1 MSTLYAN
8 PNTPGVKITEA
19 SLLPPSIVQVSSAI
33 PVFLGYT
40 AQGTLFEPLRITSFK
55 EFTDHFGGPMAHTF
69 TLSAAFQV
77 TLPSPST
84 LDYFFYECIN
94 LYFANGGGA
103 CYILPIG
110 HHGNAMSVTDFFGT
124 TADPTIVFGAIEK
137 LDEPTIIA
145 FPEAVA
151 LSLTDYGTVVQRA
164 LNLCNEMKDRFVLID
179 TPKDAV
185 LTGTT
190 NNLSDYRNVL
200 TGNLSYGAAYY
211 PHLEVNQRYSIDEVN
226 SKLGATDS
234 LALLKSNGSEDY
246 LKALNALV
254 PYLKMTL
261 PPSAL
266 MAGVYAKTDRE
277 RGVWKAPANIALQG
291 VVKPMVA
298 ISDNTQD
305 ALNVDATTGKSIN
318 AIRSFAGQGTLVWGA
333 RTLAGN
339 SNEWRYI
346 PVRRLFIT
354 VEESVK
360 KAIAQFVF
368 ENNDAK
374 TWVKVSSMVNS
385 YLNGI
390 WKEGALLGA
399 KAEDA
404 YFVNVGLGT
413 TMTAQDVLEGKMIVR
428 IGLSAVRPAEFIV
441 LEFSHFINQ

>member
-40 AQGTLFEPLRITSFK
+40 HQGTLFEPLRITSFK
-55 EFTDHFGGPMAHTF
+55 EFTDHFGGPKEHTF
-69 TLSAAFQV
+69 TLDASFQV
-77 TLPSPST
+77 TLPSPTT
-84 LDYFFYECIN
+84 LDYFFYECIQ
-94 LYFANGGGA
+94 LYFTNGGGA

-110 HHGNAMSVTDFFGT
+110 LHGNGITFNANHLEDCLAV
-124 TADPTIVFGAIEK
+124 IEK

-151 LSLTDYGTVVQRA
+151 FDQASYGTFVQSA
-164 LNLCNEMKDRFVLID
+164 LDLCQEMKDRFVLID
-179 TPKDAV
+179 TPKGTT
-185 LTGTT
+185 LTGAT
-190 NNLSDYRNVL
+190 NDLSSYRGIL
-200 TGNLSYGAAYY
+200 SGNLSYGAAYY
-211 PHLEVNQRYSIDEVN
+211 PHLEVNLRYSVN
-226 SKLGATDS
+226 ELDTKLDGTS
-234 LALLKSNGSEDY
+234 LHDLKANGSQDY
-246 LKALNALV
+246 LRALNALT

-266 MAGVYAKTDRE
+266 IAGVYAKTDRE
-277 RGVWKAPANIALQG
+277 KGVWKAPANVALQG
-291 VVKPMVA
+291 VVKPLVA
-298 ISDNTQD
+298 ISDSTQE
-305 ALNVDATTGKSIN
+305 ALNVDAGTGKSIN
-318 AIRSFAGQGTLVWGA
+318 AIRSFAGQGTLIWGA

-339 SNEWRYI
+339 SNEWRYV

-374 TWVKVSSMVNS
+374 TWVKVSSMINS
-385 YLNGI
+385 YLNGM
-390 WKEGALLGA
+390 WKDGALLGA

-413 TMTAQDVLEGKMIVR
+413 TMTTQDVLEGKMIVR
-428 IGLSAVRPAEFIV
+428 IGLAAVRPAEFIV

>member
-33 PVFLGYT
+33 PVFVGYT
-40 AQGTLFEPLRITSFK
+40 HQGTLFEPLRITSLK
-55 EFTDHFGGPMAHTF
+55 EFTDHFGGPKEHTF
-69 TLSAAFQV
+69 TLDASFQV
-77 TLPSPST
+77 TLPLSAT
-84 LDYFFYECIN
+84 LDYFFYECIQ

-110 HHGNAMSVTDFFGT
+110 LQGNGITFAASDL
-124 TADPTIVFGAIEK
+124 ADCFEVIEK

-151 LSLTDYGTVVQRA
+151 FDRTNYGTFVQSA
-164 LNLCNEMKDRFVLID
+164 LDLCQEMKDRFVLID
-179 TPKDAV
+179 TPKNMV
-185 LTGTT
+185 LTGAT
-190 NNLSDYRNVL
+190 NDLSTYRGIL

-211 PHLEVNQRYSIDEVN
+211 PHLEVNLRYSVDEAN
-226 SKLGATDS
+226 TKLDGTS
-234 LALLKSNGSEDY
+234 LHDLKTNGSQDY
-246 LKALNALV
+246 LRALNALT

-266 MAGVYAKTDRE
+266 IAGVYAKTDRE
-277 RGVWKAPANIALQG
+277 KGVWKAPANVALQG
-291 VVKPMVA
+291 VVKPLVA
-298 ISDNTQD
+298 ISDSTQE
-305 ALNVDATTGKSIN
+305 ALNVDAATGKSIN
-318 AIRSFAGQGTLVWGA
+318 AIRSFAGQGTLIWGA

-339 SNEWRYI
+339 SNEWRYV

-374 TWVKVSSMVNS
+374 TWVKVSSMINS
-385 YLNGI
+385 YLNGM
-390 WKEGALLGA
+390 WKDGALLGA

-413 TMTAQDVLEGKMIVR
+413 TMTTQDVLEGKMIVR
-428 IGLSAVRPAEFIV
+428 IGLAAVRPAEFIV

>member
-40 AQGTLFEPLRITSFK
+40 KQGTLFEPLRITSFK

-103 CYILPIG
+103 CYILPVG
-110 HHGNAMSVTDFFGT
+110 HYSDAISATSF
-124 TADPTIVFGAIEK
+124 VFDAIEK
-137 LDEPTIIA
+137 LDEPTIIS

-151 LSLTDYGTVVQRA
+151 LPMTDYGVIVQNA

-179 TPKDAV
+179 TPKNTV
-185 LTGTT
+185 LTGAS
-190 NNLSDYRNVL
+190 NDLSGYRNVL

-226 SKLGATDS
+226 SKLGTDS
-234 LALLKSNGSEDY
+234 LASLKSAGSQNY
-246 LKALNALV
+246 LLATNALL

-266 MAGVYAKTDRE
+266 LAGIYAKTDRE
-277 RGVWKAPANIALQG
+277 KGVWKAPANIALQG
-291 VVKPMVA
+291 VVKPTVA
-298 ISDNTQD
+298 ISDNTQE

-318 AIRSFAGQGTLVWGA
+318 AIRSFVGQGTLVWGA

-404 YFVNVGLGT
+404 YFVSVGLGT

>member
-40 AQGTLFEPLRITSFK
+40 KQGRLFEPLRITSFK
-55 EFTDHFGGPMAHTF
+55 EFTDHFGGPMMHTF
-69 TLSAAFQV
+69 TLSASFV
-77 TLPSPST
+77 VMPPLPAS
-84 LDYFFYECIN
+84 LDHFFYECIN

-103 CYILPIG
+103 CYILPVG
-110 HHGNAMSVTDFFGT
+110 HHTDPIIPASF
-124 TADPTIVFGAIEK
+124 VFDAIEK

-151 LSLTDYGTVVQRA
+151 LSMADYGVIVQSA

-179 TPKDAV
+179 TPKNAV
-185 LTGTT
+185 LTGAT
-190 NNLSDYRNVL
+190 NDLSAYRAIL
-200 TGNLSYGAAYY
+200 SGNLSYGAAYY
-211 PHLEVNQRYSIDEVN
+211 PHLEVNQRYSIDEIN
-226 SKLGATDS
+226 SKLDAAPATPAVPAVS
-234 LALLKSNGSEDY
+234 LADLKSSGSADY
-246 LKALNALV
+246 LKALNALT
-254 PYLKMTL
+254 PYVKMTL

-266 MAGVYAKTDRE
+266 LAGVYAKTDRE

-291 VVKPMVA
+291 VVKPLVA
-298 ISDNTQD
+298 ISDSTQE

-318 AIRSFAGQGTLVWGA
+318 AIRAFAGQGTLVWGA